1 MKLLLKYFFSKN
13 NAIATL
19 FLLILFV
26 YFINSFYLEK
36 TIGEDVVGP
45 SSFPILVASFGFIL
59 LIIFFFQSFKT
70 KENNEELN
78 SSHIKGSLKKMV
90 PILLT
95 IIFVVLFELI
105 GFLFSSII
113 YSFLFILYL
122 KKDYKYAM
130 IFSFIITISIFII
143 FYYGLNFRMPMG
155 NIIDTDK
162 IFPFLE
168 NIKKMLY

>member
-1 MKLLLKYFFSKN
+1 
-13 NAIATL
+13 
-19 FLLILFV
+19 
-26 YFINSFYLEK
+26 
-36 TIGEDVVGP
+36 
-45 SSFPILVASFGFIL
+45 
-59 LIIFFFQSFKT
+59 
-70 KENNEELN
+70 
-78 SSHIKGSLKKMV
+78 MV